1 MQSHP
6 HILHLYGYI
15 VKDEDYVGILMEYCN
30 GGTLMKGVIVL
41 KCVGDEFFSHR
52 SRRVL

>member
-6 HILHLYGYI
+6 NILHLYGYI

-41 KCVGDEFFSHR
+41 K
-52 SRRVL
+52 